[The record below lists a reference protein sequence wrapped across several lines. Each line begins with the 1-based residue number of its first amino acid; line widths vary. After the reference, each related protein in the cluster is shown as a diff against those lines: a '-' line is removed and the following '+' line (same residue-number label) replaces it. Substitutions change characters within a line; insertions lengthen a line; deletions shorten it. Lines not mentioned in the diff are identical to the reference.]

1 MSNDHPHNSDDDPI
15 DVSQGALDELAV
27 ILGDA
32 TMWESTDPADDE
44 AIFAAISEL
53 AAADGADAEAPV
65 VQLPVTQPVDEP
77 RLVDPVQAASPIQTA
92 EPSNV
97 VPISSARRWVGPF
110 AAGIAA
116 ALVLVLGA
124 STLFGGSDPEGV
136 ELALAS
142 TDLAPD
148 AEGVVEIVDT
158 PNGTVLLLDVSG
170 LPPAP
175 EGSYYEAWLRQDAA
189 VGVSAGTFHLR
200 GGGGDIELWAGVTTD
215 EYRLFTI
222 TIQDEA
228 DPMSSGR
235 VVLKGLLGE

>member
-1 MSNDHPHNSDDDPI
+1 MSSENPHNNDDEVTDL
-15 DVSQGALDELAV
+15 DQGALDDLAA

-32 TMWESTDPADDE
+32 SMWEATDPADE
-44 AIFAAISEL
+44 AAIMAAIGEL
-53 AAADGADAEAPV
+53 VAAEPVAPEPV
-65 VQLPVTQPVDEP
+65 VVETVPIEPVGVEP
-77 RLVDPVQAASPIQTA
+77 QVAVPAQAES
-92 EPSNV
+92 PSNV
-97 VPISSARRWVGPF
+97 VSISSARRWVGPF

-116 ALVLVLGA
+116 ALALVVGVSAL
-124 STLFGGSDPEGV
+124 TGGSDREGI
-136 ELALAS
+136 ELALAP

-148 AEGVVEIVDT
+148 ASGVVEIVET

-175 EGSYYEAWLRQDAA
+175 EGSYYEAWVRQDAA

-200 GGGGDIELWAGVTTD
+200 GGGGEIELWAGVTTD
-215 EYRLFTI
+215 EYPLFTI

-228 DPMSSGR
+228 DPLSSGR

>member
-1 MSNDHPHNSDDDPI
+1 MSSEHPHNNDDLP
-15 DVSQGALDELAV
+15 DVDQSALDDLAS

-32 TMWESTDPADDE
+32 SMWETSDPADEE

-53 AAADGADAEAPV
+53 ADAEPAAAITERISSAPHIAE
-65 VQLPVTQPVDEP
+65 PV
-77 RLVDPVQAASPIQTA
+77 RA
-92 EPSNV
+92 ETPSNV
-97 VPISSARRWVGPF
+97 VSISSSRRWAGPF

-116 ALVLVLGA
+116 TLALVLGISAL
-124 STLFGGSDPEGV
+124 TGGSDREGI
-136 ELALAS
+136 ELALAG
-142 TDLAPD
+142 TDLAPE
-148 AEGVVEIVDT
+148 AEGVVEVVET

-175 EGSYYEAWLRQDAA
+175 EGSYYEAWVRQDAQ

-200 GGGGDIELWAGVTTD
+200 GGGGEIELWAGVTAED
-215 EYRLFTI
+215 YPLFTI

-228 DPMSSGR
+228 DPVSSGR